1 MSSGELERVEIMGRV
16 GSGGLKLRDAGG
28 HVGAELSPDETTV
41 AAVSAAVSDAA
52 SKSNRKL

>member
-1 MSSGELERVEIMGRV
+1 MSSGELERVEIMGEW
-16 GSGGLKLRDAGG
+16 GAEAQECGG